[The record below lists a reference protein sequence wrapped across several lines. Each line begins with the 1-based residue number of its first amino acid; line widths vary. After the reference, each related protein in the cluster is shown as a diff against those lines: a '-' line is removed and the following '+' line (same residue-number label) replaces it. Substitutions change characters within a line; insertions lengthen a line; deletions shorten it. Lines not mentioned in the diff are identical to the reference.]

1 MALPILPTHDLPNL
15 SSMSTLKMIMN
26 IDITMILTVAGA
38 ALGLLG
44 CGMALT
50 ALRAVRGWRARCVS
64 LESSLAA
71 VRRELELVASISA
84 KSGRRVK
91 RIEQEYSTV
100 SDRVDQVELRGAAQ
114 SFDLAIDSAR
124 RGADPGKLTQQFGLS
139 RGEADLVTRLHGRK
153 KSA

>member
-1 MALPILPTHDLPNL
+1 MT
-15 SSMSTLKMIMN
+15 MN
-26 IDITMILTVAGA
+26 IDITLLLSAAGA
-38 ALGLLG
+38 ALGFLG
-44 CGMALT
+44 VAMALMT
-50 ALRAVRGWRARCVS
+50 LRAVRGWRARCVS

-124 RGADPGKLTQQFGLS
+124 RGADPVRLTQQFGLS

>member
-1 MALPILPTHDLPNL
+1 
-15 SSMSTLKMIMN
+15 MIMN
-26 IDITMILTVAGA
+26 IDINMILTVTGA
-38 ALGLLG
+38 VLGFLG
-44 CGMALT
+44 FSMALT
-50 ALRAVRGWRARCVS
+50 AMRAVRGWRARCVS

-124 RGADPGKLTQQFGLS
+124 RGADPGKLAQQFGLS
-139 RGEADLVTRLHGRK
+139 SGEADLVTRLHGRK